1 MYEENHIPLNP
12 HGGRFNPARLKFN
25 ASYPTVSPLYRFK
38 CFEFGFAKSVGCG
51 FKDFF
56 LRLTVKCSGDSL
68 KLARKRLEHDLLL
81 PPRASSGLVQLGS
94 TPADSLELFPCL
106 PGRMLSSSC
115 SNGSVQ
121 SFIHFALMLALN

>member
-38 CFEFGFAKSVGCG
+38 WFEFRFAKSVGCG

-56 LRLTVKCSGDSL
+56 LRFTVKCSGDSL

-81 PPRASSGLVQLGS
+81 PPRASSGLVHLVRLQL
-94 TPADSLELFPCL
+94 TPLSCFHAFQGECYLL
-106 PGRMLSSSC
+106 PAAM
-115 SNGSVQ
+115 
-121 SFIHFALMLALN
+121 H